1 MTKHSLSSMAL
12 LEEVTPAA
20 EKGIC
25 SAIATMVTRGYAGTS
40 HNVWLEISQKIVG
53 DLKADLYMVGDMYPY
68 HTYQES

>member
-1 MTKHSLSSMAL
+1 
-12 LEEVTPAA
+12 
-20 EKGIC
+20 
-25 SAIATMVTRGYAGTS
+25 MVTRGYAGTS